1 MRKHIHKCLS
11 SGIFNEFPTIRIGRK
26 ITKKTSFLFAVYCS
40 CRMPETHGVEM
51 IQCNNCSEWYHLDV
65 CVKVPDDVKVS
76 TIALQRLQTT
86 KRFSIMIN

>member
-1 MRKHIHKCLS
+1 
-11 SGIFNEFPTIRIGRK
+11 
-26 ITKKTSFLFAVYCS
+26 
-40 CRMPETHGVEM
+40 MPETHGVEM

-76 TIALQRLQTT
+76 TIASTIALQRLQTT